1 MKSQPPSMLPFPS
14 LPIQPQHALM
24 VVMHVLQTQLLPQ
37 ALPFQRRSWLQ
48 LLRELQ
54 RLEQP
59 LSKHRG
65 ILFSDQPRYGIAP
78 PEQYAS
84 STHWGHQLSKRR
96 QEAGLSR
103 RELGVLCDVSESTIA
118 SLERGRSQPTRVQL
132 MRLQSLPLL
141 SQPVAEKAPTDPHE
155 TASQSAAA
163 SALLRLAAST
173 SGCVFSSENDVFK
186 AAQVLLRQ
194 YDHSPGYIDQS
205 QLYPDAES
213 AASFCAVT
221 AQPAMQELQQ
231 LMPLYSFA
239 HALQK
244 ACAQLPLDLIS
255 LGCGQAIAE
264 VRLLQYLLPLTPSAP
279 RLFLL
284 DLNQSLLSRAFHH
297 AAQSFAQQPD
307 VRIFAVQQ
315 DALALPRCA
324 SLWSSPSRRR
334 VACLF
339 GHTFAQLQDEQAFLH
354 QSLSTFSRGDL
365 LVLHVPMALGSVS
378 QPELLLQLEPDLASP
393 LLTHWQHDQ
402 PQAAR
407 DPRGDFLL
415 GPFVRYVSH
424 LRSVSLSCQLVT
436 EPLSAF
442 SSYALQFQAHV
453 RTKHRRKYS
462 VQLGAPYK
470 RYQPTQLAQA
480 MAQQH
485 WQLLQTW
492 RYSCAPTP
500 QLLLLFQKHH

>member
-1 MKSQPPSMLPFPS
+1 MKSQPSSMLQFPS
-14 LPIQPQHALM
+14 IPIQPQHALM
-24 VVMHVLQTQLLPQ
+24 VVMHVVQTQLLPQ

-59 LSKHRG
+59 LSKQRSM
-65 ILFSDQPRYGIAP
+65 LFSEQPRHGIAP

-103 RELGVLCDVSESTIA
+103 RELGLLCDVSESTIA

-132 MRLQSLPLL
+132 MRLQSLPVL
-141 SQPVAEKAPTDPHE
+141 SQPVAEKTPKEPPD
-155 TASQSAAA
+155 TATESAAD
-163 SALLRLAAST
+163 SAWLRLAAST
-173 SGCVFSSENDVFK
+173 SGCIFSSENDLYK
-186 AAQVLLRQ
+186 AVQVLLRQ
-194 YDHSPGYIDQS
+194 YDSQPGYIDQS
-205 QLYPDAES
+205 MLYPDADS

-239 HALQK
+239 QALQQ
-244 ACAQLPLDLIS
+244 ACAQLPPDLIG
-255 LGCGQAIAE
+255 LGCGQAISE
-264 VRLLQYLLPLTPSAP
+264 VRLLQHLLPLTSTAP

-284 DLNQSLLSRAFHH
+284 DLNQALLIRAFHH
-297 AAQSFAQQPD
+297 AAQSFAQQPE
-307 VRIFAVQQ
+307 VRIFALQE
-315 DALALPRCA
+315 DAMALSRCA
-324 SLWSSPSRRR
+324 SLWASPSRRR

-354 QSLSTFSRGDL
+354 QSLSVFVRGDL
-365 LVLHVPMALGSVS
+365 LVLHVPMALASAS

-393 LLTHWQHDQ
+393 LLAHWQHDQ
-402 PQAAR
+402 PQAAS
-407 DPRGDFLL
+407 DPRSQFLL
-415 GPFVRYVSH
+415 GPFTRYVSH
-424 LRSVSLSCQLVT
+424 LRSASLSCQLVT

-442 SSYALQFQAHV
+442 SSYALQFRAQV

-462 VQLGAPYK
+462 VRLGAPYK

-480 MAQQH
+480 MAKQH
-485 WQLLQTW
+485 WQLLQSW

-500 QLLLLFQKHH
+500 QLLLLFQKLH